1 MQFIFPRVFG
11 SKLLKK
17 QNFDKFSSKF
27 LSNTY
32 QPKAN
37 QEEIAGKLKGFY
49 KLHLILTRKKLK
61 NVVYNTVECPKVNR
75 FYIERVVV

>member
-11 SKLLKK
+11 SKLMKK
-17 QNFDKFSSKF
+17 RNFDKFSSKF

-49 KLHLILTRKKLK
+49 KYLILTRKTFKISI
-61 NVVYNTVECPKVNR
+61 T
-75 FYIERVVV
+75 